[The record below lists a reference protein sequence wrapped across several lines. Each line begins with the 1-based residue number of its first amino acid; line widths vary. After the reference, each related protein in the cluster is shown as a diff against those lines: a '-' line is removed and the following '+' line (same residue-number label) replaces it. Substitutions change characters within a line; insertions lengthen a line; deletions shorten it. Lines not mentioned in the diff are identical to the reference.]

1 MAGDLVLAVVM
12 LFSGELL
19 TVLALGGLGW
29 LCCVMLTVGGFPFAG
44 LSPRP
49 LPTCAREGG
58 GEGWEERC
66 SGGVAARGGG
76 AREEGDCLAPMHCH
90 RPQHTNVATP
100 HTIYYMLG
108 CHRHCMICWELTKGK
123 LHSVVPP
130 HQLVAMVMG

>member
-29 LCCVMLTVGGFPFAG
+29 LCCVMLTAGGFPLAG

-49 LPTCAREGG
+49 LPTCVREGG

-90 RPQHTNVATP
+90 RPTTHECGNTSHRLLHAWMPQALHDL
-100 HTIYYMLG
+100 LG
-108 CHRHCMICWELTKGK
+108 THKR
-123 LHSVVPP
+123 
-130 HQLVAMVMG
+130 